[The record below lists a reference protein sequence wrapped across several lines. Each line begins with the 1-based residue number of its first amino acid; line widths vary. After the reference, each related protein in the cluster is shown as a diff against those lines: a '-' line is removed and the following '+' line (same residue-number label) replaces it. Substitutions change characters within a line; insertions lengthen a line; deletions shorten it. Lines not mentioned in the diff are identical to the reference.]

1 GAPSDRTLGQP
12 TSLQLPKG
20 FFPLA
25 IKLSLDGRN
34 LYLAADSAPGMGSS
48 LFTYTVN
55 HTTGALTLQDKVPAT
70 LATGG
75 MAVSERFV
83 CTAHAGASP
92 YLPTSPYYSI
102 SCFAR
107 DPQNGTLRRV
117 EEFALS
123 TRPAEVEFGSPDVLY
138 VTLYLRNAIG
148 MLRL

>member
-1 GAPSDRTLGQP
+1 
-12 TSLQLPKG
+12 
-20 FFPLA
+20 
-25 IKLSLDGRN
+25 
-34 LYLAADSAPGMGSS
+34 
-48 LFTYTVN
+48 
-55 HTTGALTLQDKVPAT
+55 DKVPAT

-107 DPQNGTLRRV
+107 DPQNGTLRRG
-117 EEFALS
+117 EGFALS
-123 TRPAEVEFGSPDVLY
+123 TRAAEGEFGSPDVLY

-148 MLRL
+148 MLRLNPATGKLSWLQPAAPTVPAGENPVPIKCNPVYPLCYAGNTGHQATVETYSINPDKTLTAR